1 MNQDRPVDALIKDM
15 MRHILRYREPYVR
28 ERIEEWWK
36 SCGKSSSKNPSE
48 NLDDWE
54 DVEELREM
62 MQKELPL
69 WSVVDSFSL
78 GLLSHAVAKVM
89 LQELSPSPETLKS
102 CCSTKRQQSVWE

>member
-1 MNQDRPVDALIKDM
+1 MNRTFVSVLRSGGNPALKVP
-15 MRHILRYREPYVR
+15 LKP
-28 ERIEEWWK
+28 
-36 SCGKSSSKNPSE
+36 PSE

-78 GLLSHAVAKVM
+78 GLLSHAVVQSYA
-89 LQELSPSPETLKS
+89 SGTIPESGDAEKLLLYKKTAE
-102 CCSTKRQQSVWE
+102 RMGVNQ